1 VDYTVNSIIGVS
13 LCRAIPIPFRWLAEK
28 LLPICRQIRAD
39 RRKAAKILYPISV
52 QRTSEIEAAKQEG
65 RQPNLPDDAFK
76 WFQHAAAER
85 EYDEVDIH
93 LRLLAV
99 AIHTSSDLLQQAI
112 LNLCANPGLVQP
124 LRDEIKTVL
133 GGFGWNKAMLTELRL
148 MDSFLKETQRM
159 KPIGTSTSCKHYFI
173 STNDARF
180 ATLANTGSSFHAS
193 RRHHRCPSCEQ
204 CSCQKG

>member
-1 VDYTVNSIIGVS
+1 VTRLSTRVFYGPELSEHAEWVRISVDYTVNSIIGVS

-99 AIHTSSDLLQQAI
+99 AIHTSSDLL
-112 LNLCANPGLVQP
+112 
-124 LRDEIKTVL
+124 
-133 GGFGWNKAMLTELRL
+133 
-148 MDSFLKETQRM
+148 
-159 KPIGTSTSCKHYFI
+159 
-173 STNDARF
+173 
-180 ATLANTGSSFHAS
+180 
-193 RRHHRCPSCEQ
+193 
-204 CSCQKG
+204 